1 MEDGQTFKI
10 FWIKRVA
17 KGKAFNTHDFS
28 GGVGHKARLIANMP
42 RARQNNLDLN
52 NHCKLDSL
60 VFVQLFMILMKN
72 KEDQTKQNTL
82 RKQIYQNF

>member
-1 MEDGQTFKI
+1 
-10 FWIKRVA
+10 
-17 KGKAFNTHDFS
+17 
-28 GGVGHKARLIANMP
+28 VGHKARLIANMP

-72 KEDQTKQNTL
+72 KEDQTKQNITVKDL
-82 RKQIYQNF
+82 IISNRNKILLGCNNILLTFTINNIH